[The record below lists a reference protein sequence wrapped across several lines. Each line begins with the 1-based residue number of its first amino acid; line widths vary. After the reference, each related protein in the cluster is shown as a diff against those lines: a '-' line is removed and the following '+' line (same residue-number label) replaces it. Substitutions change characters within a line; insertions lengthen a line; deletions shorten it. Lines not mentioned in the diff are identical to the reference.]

1 MSAAD
6 LHQMGVA
13 QLAAAIAS
21 KHTSSVEAAQH
32 LLARAKQH
40 ASLGAYLAFNED
52 ATLAQARAADARIA
66 AGERTPLLGVP
77 LAHKDIFVTRDFPT
91 TAGSKMLE
99 AYQSPFDATVV
110 RQLAEAGAVTLGKLN
125 CDEFAMGSGNDNSA
139 YGPAHNPWDTARIP
153 GGSSG
158 GSAAVVAARLAPAAT
173 GTDTGGSI
181 RQPAALCGI
190 TGI

>member
-1 MSAAD
+1 MSD
-6 LHQMGVA
+6 LHTLGVA
-13 QLAAAIAS
+13 ELAAAIAS
-21 KHTSSVEAAQH
+21 KQTSSVEAAQH

-139 YGPAHNPWDTARIP
+139 YGPAHNPWDVSRIP

-158 GSAAVVAARLAPAAT
+158 GSAAVVAAR
-173 GTDTGGSI
+173 
-181 RQPAALCGI
+181 
-190 TGI
+190 